1 MGSEGQSKVR
11 GKDDRGLLEEQVIS
25 LWKVIYLLIN
35 RLIALHHED
44 LEVCLNAPVV
54 TASDWSI
61 VSYDPGKQST
71 NINPTEMLLH
81 RTNHRLG
88 ILRCEPAVSRTTD
101 DDAYL
106 HLWLLGATNANLAG
120 YKRST
125 PNSRPS
131 EYVSRDSEKFK
142 RITTHRQNDL
152 SYNLSTARQL
162 SVKSS
167 SAREQVR

>member
-1 MGSEGQSKVR
+1 MGSESQSKVG

-35 RLIALHHED
+35 SLIALHHED

-71 NINPTEMLLH
+71 NPTEMLLH
-81 RTNHRLG
+81 QTNHRLG
-88 ILRCEPAVSRTTD
+88 ALRCELAVH
-101 DDAYL
+101 L
-106 HLWLLGATNANLAG
+106 HLWLLGATTANLTG

-125 PNSRPS
+125 PNSRPP
-131 EYVSRDSEKFK
+131 
-142 RITTHRQNDL
+142 
-152 SYNLSTARQL
+152 
-162 SVKSS
+162 
-167 SAREQVR
+167 